1 MKLSTER
8 GRSAA
13 EQIARMSSAF
23 KGSGGGRVYV
33 NEFCSMF
40 SPINGTDGLQY
51 IYIGQIDLG
60 SWFPD
65 PMASEML
72 PVI

>member
-1 MKLSTER
+1 MT
-8 GRSAA
+8 G
-13 EQIARMSSAF
+13 
-23 KGSGGGRVYV
+23 
-33 NEFCSMF
+33 EFF
-40 SPINGTDGLQY
+40 TVADTPSPINGTVGLQY

-65 PMASEML
+65 PMAAETL